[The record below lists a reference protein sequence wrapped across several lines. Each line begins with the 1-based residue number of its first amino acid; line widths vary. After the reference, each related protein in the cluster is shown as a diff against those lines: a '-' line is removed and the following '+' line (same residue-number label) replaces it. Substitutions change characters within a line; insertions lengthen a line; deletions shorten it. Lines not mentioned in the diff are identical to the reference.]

1 LIKLEING
9 VQHEADVDKNM
20 PLLWVLRDA
29 LGLVGTKYGCGTG
42 VCGTCTVLLD
52 GAPVRSCLIKARDV
66 TGTITTIEGSNTQ
79 YPLRAVQDAW
89 IEHQVAQCGY
99 CQPGQIM
106 SAVGLLARN
115 ASPTDEDID
124 QALTGNLCRCGTYLR
139 IRAAVRAAADQLRR
153 EAIE

>member
-1 LIKLEING
+1 MIKLEING

>member
-1 LIKLEING
+1 MIKLEING

-66 TGTITTIEGSNTQ
+66 KGTITTIEGSNTQ
-79 YPLRAVQDAW
+79 YPYVPCRT
-89 IEHQVAQCGY
+89 
-99 CQPGQIM
+99 PG
-106 SAVGLLARN
+106 
-115 ASPTDEDID
+115 
-124 QALTGNLCRCGTYLR
+124 
-139 IRAAVRAAADQLRR
+139 
-153 EAIE
+153 

>member
-1 LIKLEING
+1 MIKLEING

-106 SAVGLLARN
+106 TAVALLERSPN
-115 ASPTDEDID
+115 PTDAEID
-124 QALTGNLCRCGTYLR
+124 EAMSGNLCRCGTYLR
-139 IRAAVRAAADQLRR
+139 IREAIHRAAGSEGGAS
-153 EAIE
+153 

>member
-1 LIKLEING
+1 MIKLEING

-124 QALTGNLCRCGTYLR
+124 QALTGNLFRCGTYLR

>member
-1 LIKLEING
+1 
-9 VQHEADVDKNM
+9 M

-139 IRAAVRAAADQLRR
+139 IRVAVRSAADQLRR